1 MKAVLERWFGVTAAG
16 GTFRGEV
23 LGGITTFAAM
33 GYILAVNPVILS
45 ETGMPRGPLITVTAL
60 AAALGC
66 VFMAVWANYPI
77 GLAPGMG
84 TNAYFAYVICLGMG
98 VPWEAALA
106 LTLWNGVAFLL
117 LSVSGLREKL
127 AHALPDSVK
136 LGITAGIGIFIAFVG
151 LKNVGIVVGD
161 DATLVSVGNLAS
173 PGALLVLFGL
183 VLIIALTVRQVPGAI
198 LIGIGAVTLV
208 GFFVTRDGAPI
219 SRFPGSPVGLPESP
233 APLFLA
239 VDWAY
244 PFREFSGEVLTVL
257 VTLFVLDLFD
267 SLGTLIGLAKRAGLA
282 APNGVMPRMGRA
294 LSADASATITGAL
307 LGTSTTTSYVESAA
321 GVESGART
329 GLAALVTGVCFLGAL
344 FAAPLIAVVP
354 EVATTPA
361 LIVVGLLMLQG
372 LRDLDFACLPQMAP
386 ALLTMVMIPL
396 TFSIT
401 EGIGLGLIVHVA
413 LRTVTGKGG
422 EVPPLTWGLAAGVLV
437 FFGQR

>member
-1 MKAVLERWFGVTAAG
+1 MRAALERWFRVGEAG

-23 LGGITTFAAM
+23 LGGLTTFAAM
-33 GYILAVNPVILS
+33 GYILAVNPVILA
-45 ETGMPRGPLITVTAL
+45 ETGMPRGPLVTVTAL

-66 VFMAVWANYPI
+66 FFMAAWANYPI

-98 VPWEAALA
+98 VPWEAALS

-127 AHALPDSVK
+127 ARALPDSVK

-173 PGALLVLFGL
+173 PGALLVLLGL
-183 VLIIALTVRQVPGAI
+183 VLIIALMVRRVPGAI
-198 LIGIGAVTLV
+198 LIGIGAVTLA
-208 GFFVTRDGAPI
+208 GFFVEGEGGPI
-219 SRFPGSPVGLPESP
+219 SSLPGSPLGLPEGVG
-233 APLFLA
+233 PLFLA

-244 PFREFSGEVLTVL
+244 PFREFSGEVVTVL

-267 SLGTLIGLAKRAGLA
+267 SLGTLVGLAKRAGFA
-282 APNGVMPRMGRA
+282 GPDGAMPRMGRA
-294 LSADASATITGAL
+294 LSADASATIAGAL

-329 GLAALVTGVCFLGAL
+329 GLAAVVTGVCFLAAL
-344 FAAPLIAVVP
+344 FAAPLIAMIP

-361 LIVVGLLMLQG
+361 LVAVGLLMLQG
-372 LRDLDFACLPQMAP
+372 LRELDFERLPETAP

-396 TFSIT
+396 TFSVT

-413 LRTVTGKGG
+413 IQTVTGKAGR
-422 EVPPLTWGLAAGVLV
+422 VPWLTWGLAAGFLL
-437 FFGQR
+437 FFGLR